1 MSIEVRT
8 FERGV
13 AEPSN
18 ATPER
23 LVWRLRAYRL
33 ALYALDIAW
42 ADVVTLAR
50 IGITR
55 RIASQLYDA
64 VGSIGANVSEG
75 YSRSSGRDRARFYE
89 YALGSARESVTW
101 YRAAAPVLGAEVV
114 AHRQDVLLQI
124 ILLILASLPGER
136 NRRIEPGE

>member
-1 MSIEVRT
+1 MTSEMPK
-8 FERGV
+8 FERWV

-33 ALYALDIAW
+33 ALYALDLAW
-42 ADVVTLAR
+42 ADAVALAR
-50 IGITR
+50 IAITR
-55 RIASQLYDA
+55 RVASQLYDA
-64 VGSIGANVSEG
+64 VGSIGANISEG

-101 YRAAAPVLGAEVV
+101 YRAAAPVLGAEVTQ
-114 AHRQDVLLQI
+114 HRQDVLLQI

-136 NRRIEPGE
+136 NRRIEPSE